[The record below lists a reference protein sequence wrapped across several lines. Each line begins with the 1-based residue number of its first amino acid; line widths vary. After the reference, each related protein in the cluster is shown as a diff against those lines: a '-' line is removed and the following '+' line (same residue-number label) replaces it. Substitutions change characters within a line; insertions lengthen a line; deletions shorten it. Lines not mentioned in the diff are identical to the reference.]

1 MSSTLFVLVAFFLS
15 DCTGARVEQEEK
27 GKSDSTQTWSYRDL
41 AGWKKV
47 SGQMCDHKDDQS
59 PIDIETECVSY
70 DTKLTKVRTVVTSK
84 TDANEGETMV
94 TTNAHTWQIETKGS
108 HNGMILDGTPY
119 SLDQIHFHSPSEN
132 TIDGRHFPLEA
143 HLVHTSGKKIAVV
156 SQMFTVKSGSI
167 DHAYLKKF
175 WDYFPPVEGSVK
187 ASLPTGNPYTELLVP
202 ETSYYRWTGS
212 LTTPPCTNN
221 VQWLLMQNIA
231 EMSNRQLASF
241 RESLSAMPDNQLRVE
256 IMRPKGLGRG
266 VEWSFGFGVN
276 NRPVQS
282 LGDRVIRGYNPLI
295 QKSKMPEKCKKKK
308 PLWNYRELSRWSHV
322 DHSSMC
328 GHLSDQSPINIV
340 QKCINY
346 AEPVPKMEFSVF
358 AVEAVA
364 KTSEHTWELGFSGEA
379 NVIVDGSKYTLGQ
392 LHFHSPSENTIDGN
406 HFPLE
411 IHFVHV
417 NGTGNILVIS
427 QMVKLPK
434 KNTDS
439 AGNNPYLESIWSKFP
454 RRVST
459 REEEFTVGDPYHELL
474 VGDAYI
480 KWTGS
485 LTTPPCTNNV
495 QWILMQD
502 VAVMSRRQLNM
513 YREGINKV
521 RHNQLVVKTSVPRGI
536 NAKDWDVSLG
546 VNNRP
551 LQPLAGRKL
560 SGFDPKSE
568 NRAPPP
574 PECFQ

>member
-1 MSSTLFVLVAFFLS
+1 MVRVLFVFVAFFS
-15 DCTGARVEQEEK
+15 NDCTGVRVEQEET
-27 GKSDSTQTWSYRDL
+27 GEPSNTLSWNYRDF

-47 SGQMCDHKDDQS
+47 PGQMCDHQDDQT
-59 PIDIETECVSY
+59 PIDIKTECVSY

-132 TIDGRHFPLEA
+132 TVDGRHFPFEA
-143 HLVHTSGKKIAVV
+143 HLVHTSGKDIAVV
-156 SQMFTVKSGSI
+156 SQMFTDKSGSI

-221 VQWLLMQNIA
+221 VQW
-231 EMSNRQLASF
+231 
-241 RESLSAMPDNQLRVE
+241 
-256 IMRPKGLGRG
+256 
-266 VEWSFGFGVN
+266 
-276 NRPVQS
+276 
-282 LGDRVIRGYNPLI
+282 
-295 QKSKMPEKCKKKK
+295 
-308 PLWNYRELSRWSHV
+308 
-322 DHSSMC
+322 
-328 GHLSDQSPINIV
+328 
-340 QKCINY
+340 
-346 AEPVPKMEFSVF
+346 
-358 AVEAVA
+358 
-364 KTSEHTWELGFSGEA
+364 
-379 NVIVDGSKYTLGQ
+379 
-392 LHFHSPSENTIDGN
+392 
-406 HFPLE
+406 
-411 IHFVHV
+411 
-417 NGTGNILVIS
+417 
-427 QMVKLPK
+427 
-434 KNTDS
+434 
-439 AGNNPYLESIWSKFP
+439 
-454 RRVST
+454 
-459 REEEFTVGDPYHELL
+459 
-474 VGDAYI
+474 
-480 KWTGS
+480 
-485 LTTPPCTNNV
+485 
-495 QWILMQD
+495 ILMQD

-536 NAKDWDVSLG
+536 NAKDWDVTLG